1 MANTKKTT
9 LKKDTEEIKETKKT
23 TKKTSAKT
31 AAKTAAKKTKTAV
44 SPEMKKEEKTSS
56 KKKAPS
62 SSTSKSSKT
71 KTATAGKK
79 TTTTKKTSA
88 KKTAKKTKDTVQ
100 TKDVTTPQKEQE
112 QKEQSQM
119 PAAISETLQQQKK
132 IEPKVQT
139 QAQVKQDTV
148 TKNIN
153 VQQEK
158 PKNQVQQAPVKT
170 QQQAQ
175 KFQQSYQQQ
184 HPKPAPAPERKPQQ
198 EPQKPKLPT
207 ININELITV
216 KDLAEKMNLKVGDV
230 LRKLMA
236 LGSLATINQRLDTDT
251 ATLLAN
257 EFGFEAKLVSL
268 YEDEEENIANFS
280 EENEKNLQPR
290 SPIVTIMG
298 HVDHGKTSLLDA
310 IRHSNVIAGEAG
322 GITQHIG
329 AYRVKTST
337 GEITFLDTP
346 GHEAFTAMRSRGAQV
361 TDIVILVVSAADGVM
376 PQTIEAINH
385 AKAANVPIIV
395 AVNKIDLPT
404 ANPEKIRQEISNY
417 GLLPEEWGGDTIMV
431 DISAKQ
437 KMNIDSLLELVQLKA
452 EMMELKA
459 NPNKRAEGIVIEAK
473 LDPRRGAVATV
484 LVQSGTLH
492 IGDNLVV
499 GTTYGKVRA
508 MIDEYGK
515 RFDKAVPSIPVEILG
530 LNEPPQSGD
539 KFVVLEHESQVREI
553 ANARKEKAKADALRP
568 RQHVSLLDINAGKAK
583 HLKIIL
589 KTDVQGSL
597 GALCDALERM
607 SNSEINLEIIHKGA
621 GSITESDVVLAAAS
635 DALIVGFNI
644 RPDAAVEKLAENEGV
659 SINVYR
665 IIYDLIADI
674 KAAMEGLLDPDTQ
687 EKITGKAVVKQ
698 VFKLSSAG
706 TVSGCTVTE
715 GKAQRSVKV
724 RLLRDNVIIFE
735 GNTAAIKR
743 FKEDVKEV
751 EKGYECG
758 ISLENF
764 SDIKVSD
771 VLEFFV
777 IEKTARKLISEN

>member
-1 MANTKKTT
+1 MTTTKKTT
-9 LKKDTEEIKETKKT
+9 SVNKKDTDEIKKTK
-23 TKKTSAKT
+23 
-31 AAKTAAKKTKTAV
+31 KTAAKKTTVAKKAKSESTDTKKTA
-44 SPEMKKEEKTSS
+44 SGKAKK
-56 KKKAPS
+56 
-62 SSTSKSSKT
+62 ST
-71 KTATAGKK
+71 GKK
-79 TTTTKKTSA
+79 TTVKEAKSKTTSSVNKKT
-88 KKTAKKTKDTVQ
+88 TVKKTKKPVTKKSVEKKEEITEKIKQTSTDTKIEKVQKQEPKQNVDKQPLIQQKIKSQEAEKKVPEKKEQPKQNISQIKESVQ
-100 TKDVTTPQKEQE
+100 TQKPPQQ
-112 QKEQSQM
+112 
-119 PAAISETLQQQKK
+119 PQQKQPK
-132 IEPKVQT
+132 IEPKKEEPQT
-139 QAQVKQDTV
+139 KEP
-148 TKNIN
+148 
-153 VQQEK
+153 EK
-158 PKNQVQQAPVKT
+158 PA
-170 QQQAQ
+170 
-175 KFQQSYQQQ
+175 
-184 HPKPAPAPERKPQQ
+184 
-198 EPQKPKLPT
+198 LPSIT
-207 ININELITV
+207 INELITV
-216 KDLAEKMNLKVGDV
+216 KELAEKMNLKVGDV

-236 LGSLATINQRLDTDT
+236 MGTLATINQRLDTDT
-251 ATLLAN
+251 AILLAN
-257 EFGFEAKLVSL
+257 EFGFDAKLSSL
-268 YEDEEENIANFS
+268 YEEEENI
-280 EENEKNLQPR
+280 EESQKDDEKNLVPR

-395 AVNKIDLPT
+395 AVNKIDLPE
-404 ANPEKIRQEISNY
+404 ADPQKIRQEISNY

-459 NPNKRAEGIVIEAK
+459 NPNRRAEGIVIEAK
-473 LDPRRGAVATV
+473 LDHKKGTV
-484 LVQSGTLH
+484 VTMLVQNGTLRV
-492 IGDNLVV
+492 GDNIVV

-508 MIDEYGK
+508 MTNEYAQ
-515 RFDKAVPSIPVEILG
+515 RFNEAIPSMPVEVLG
-530 LNEPPQSGD
+530 INEPPQAGD
-539 KFVVLEHESQVREI
+539 KFIVLEHESQVREI
-553 ANARKEKAKADALRP
+553 ANARKEKAKADSLKP
-568 RQHVSLLDINAGKAK
+568 RQHLSLLDINTGKTK
-583 HLKIIL
+583 DLRIVL

-607 SNSEINLEIIHKGA
+607 SNEEIKLDIIHKGA

-635 DALIVGFNI
+635 DAMIVGFNI
-644 RPDAAVEKLAENEGV
+644 RPDANVEKIAEKEGV

-665 IIYDLIADI
+665 IIYELIADI
-674 KAAMEGLLDPDTQ
+674 KAAMEGLLDPDTK
-687 EKITGKAVVKQ
+687 EKIVGKAAVKQ

-706 TVSGCTVTE
+706 TVAGCTVVE
-715 GKAQRSVKV
+715 GKAQRNVKV
-724 RLLRDNVIIFE
+724 RLIRDNVIIFE
-735 GNTAAIKR
+735 GNPSAIKR
-743 FKEDVKEV
+743 FKDDVKEV

-771 VLEFFV
+771 MMEFFT
-777 IEKTARKLISEN
+777 IEKTARKLETNI

>member
-1 MANTKKTT
+1 MTTQKTQTKKEA
-9 LKKDTEEIKETKKT
+9 TEETKVKKVKKVSAPNSDSSKQTAKKVKGASLSTSTTKISKKNSKSSTKTKEKTEKKGTTKTKSGSSETKKQA
-23 TKKTSAKT
+23 TKK
-31 AAKTAAKKTKTAV
+31 AV
-44 SPEMKKEEKTSS
+44 SVKKQKATKKISDRKKDIEEKKVIEQQKAEETAKIMAAEEEKKRKAAEEEARRKEE
-56 KKKAPS
+56 
-62 SSTSKSSKT
+62 
-71 KTATAGKK
+71 
-79 TTTTKKTSA
+79 
-88 KKTAKKTKDTVQ
+88 
-100 TKDVTTPQKEQE
+100 
-112 QKEQSQM
+112 
-119 PAAISETLQQQKK
+119 
-132 IEPKVQT
+132 
-139 QAQVKQDTV
+139 
-148 TKNIN
+148 
-153 VQQEK
+153 
-158 PKNQVQQAPVKT
+158 
-170 QQQAQ
+170 
-175 KFQQSYQQQ
+175 
-184 HPKPAPAPERKPQQ
+184 ERKRQLAAA
-198 EPQKPKLPT
+198 EEEKKRKAAEEEARRKEEEEAKKPKLPT
-207 ININELITV
+207 ITINELITV
-216 KDLAEKMNLKVGDV
+216 KDLAEKMNLKVGDI

-236 LGSLATINQRLDTDT
+236 LGTLATINQRLDTDT
-251 ATLLAN
+251 AILIAN
-257 EFGFEAKLVSL
+257 EFGFDAKLSSL
-268 YEDEEENIANFS
+268 YEEEDIKEDS
-280 EENEKNLQPR
+280 KEEDKANLQPR

-346 GHEAFTAMRSRGAQV
+346 GHEAFTAMRSRGAQA

-417 GLLPEEWGGDTIMV
+417 GLLPEEWGGDAIMV

-459 NPNKRAEGIVIEAK
+459 NPNKHAEGIVIEAK

-492 IGDNLVV
+492 VGDNLVV
-499 GTTYGKVRA
+499 GTTFGKVRA

-515 RFDKAVPSIPVEILG
+515 RFDKAIPSMPVEILG
-530 LNEPPQSGD
+530 LNEPPQAGD

-568 RQHVSLLDINAGKAK
+568 KQHVSLLDLNAGKAK

-644 RPDAAVEKLAENEGV
+644 RPDAAVEKLAETEGV

-687 EKITGKAVVKQ
+687 EKITGKAIVKQ

-706 TVSGCTVTE
+706 TVAGCTVTE
-715 GKAQRSVKV
+715 GKAQRNVKI

-735 GNTAAIKR
+735 GNSSAIKR
-743 FKEDVKEV
+743 FKDDVKEV

-771 VLEFFV
+771 VMEFFT
-777 IEKTARKLISEN
+777 IEKIARKLVNEN

>member
-1 MANTKKTT
+1 MATT
-9 LKKDTEEIKETKKT
+9 TKKT
-23 TKKTSAKT
+23 TKKENSEETKVKKTKKT
-31 AAKTAAKKTKTAV
+31 ATTNSGSKTAAKKTKV
-44 SPEMKKEEKTSS
+44 SSSGSTTVSKTE
-56 KKKAPS
+56 KKAP
-62 SSTSKSSKT
+62 KSSKT
-71 KTATAGKK
+71 KEKTEKK
-79 TTTTKKTSA
+79 TTHKTKTATSDTKKTSSV
-88 KKTAKKTKDTVQ
+88 KKTSVTKKSNVTKKVSDTKKAEEQ
-100 TKDVTTPQKEQE
+100 NEKEKQQKILEE
-112 QKEQSQM
+112 QKRIEEEKKK
-119 PAAISETLQQQKK
+119 AAEEEAARKR
-132 IEPKVQT
+132 IEEEN
-139 QAQVKQDTV
+139 AR
-148 TKNIN
+148 
-153 VQQEK
+153 
-158 PKNQVQQAPVKT
+158 
-170 QQQAQ
+170 
-175 KFQQSYQQQ
+175 
-184 HPKPAPAPERKPQQ
+184 RKLA
-198 EPQKPKLPT
+198 EEEAKRKAAEEEAKRKAAEEEAKKPKLPSIT
-207 ININELITV
+207 INELITV
-216 KDLAEKMNLKVGDV
+216 KDLAEKMNLKVGDI

-236 LGSLATINQRLDTDT
+236 LGTLATINQRLDTDT
-251 ATLLAN
+251 AILLAN
-257 EFGFEAKLVSL
+257 EFGFDAKLSSL
-268 YEDEEENIANFS
+268 YEEENIKEDSA
-280 EENEKNLQPR
+280 EDDKANLQPR

-346 GHEAFTAMRSRGAQV
+346 GHEAFTAMRSRGAQA

-437 KMNIDSLLELVQLKA
+437 KINIDSLLELVQLKA

-459 NPNKRAEGIVIEAK
+459 NPNKHAEGIVIEAK
-473 LDPRRGAVATV
+473 LDPKRGAVATV

-492 IGDNLVV
+492 VGDNLVV
-499 GTTYGKVRA
+499 GTTFGKVRA

-515 RFDKAVPSIPVEILG
+515 RFDKAIPSMPVEILG
-530 LNEPPQSGD
+530 LNEPPQAGD

-568 RQHVSLLDINAGKAK
+568 KQHVSLLDLNAGKAK

-644 RPDAAVEKLAENEGV
+644 RPDAAVEKLAETEGV

-706 TVSGCTVTE
+706 TVAGCTVTE
-715 GKAQRSVKV
+715 GKAQRNVKI

-735 GNTAAIKR
+735 GNSSAIKR
-743 FKEDVKEV
+743 FKDDVKEV

-771 VLEFFV
+771 VMEFFT
-777 IEKTARKLISEN
+777 IEKIARKLVSEN

>member
-1 MANTKKTT
+1 MATT
-9 LKKDTEEIKETKKT
+9 TKKT
-23 TKKTSAKT
+23 TKKENTEETKVKKAKKT
-31 AAKTAAKKTKTAV
+31 ATAASGSKTTAKKTKVSASNSTAV
-44 SPEMKKEEKTSS
+44 SKTE
-56 KKKAPS
+56 KKAP
-62 SSTSKSSKT
+62 KSSKT
-71 KTATAGKK
+71 KEKAEKKSTHKTKTAASD
-79 TTTTKKTSA
+79 TKKTSST
-88 KKTAKKTKDTVQ
+88 KKTSTAKKSNIVK
-100 TKDVTTPQKEQE
+100 KVTDAKKAEEQNEKEKQQKILEE
-112 QKEQSQM
+112 
-119 PAAISETLQQQKK
+119 QKK
-132 IEPKVQT
+132 IEEAKK
-139 QAQVKQDTV
+139 AA
-148 TKNIN
+148 
-153 VQQEK
+153 EE
-158 PKNQVQQAPVKT
+158 A
-170 QQQAQ
+170 A
-175 KFQQSYQQQ
+175 
-184 HPKPAPAPERKPQQ
+184 ARKRI
-198 EPQKPKLPT
+198 EEENARRKLAEEEAKRKAAEEEARRKAEEEAKKPKLPT
-207 ININELITV
+207 ITINELITV
-216 KDLAEKMNLKVGDV
+216 KELAEKMNLKVGDV

-236 LGSLATINQRLDTDT
+236 MGTLATINQRLDTDT
-251 ATLLAN
+251 AILLAN
-257 EFGFEAKLVSL
+257 EFGFDAKLSSL
-268 YEDEEENIANFS
+268 YEEENIKEDSA
-280 EENEKNLQPR
+280 EDDKANLQPR

-346 GHEAFTAMRSRGAQV
+346 GHEAFTAMRSRGAQA

-437 KMNIDSLLELVQLKA
+437 KLNIDSLLELVQLKA

-459 NPNKRAEGIVIEAK
+459 NPNKHAEGIVIEAK
-473 LDPRRGAVATV
+473 LDPRRGAVATI

-492 IGDNLVV
+492 VGDNLVV
-499 GTTYGKVRA
+499 GTTFGKVRA

-515 RFDKAVPSIPVEILG
+515 RFDKAIPSMPVEILG
-530 LNEPPQSGD
+530 LNEPPQAGD

-568 RQHVSLLDINAGKAK
+568 KQHVSLLDLNAGKAK

-644 RPDAAVEKLAENEGV
+644 RPDAAVEKLAESEGV

-706 TVSGCTVTE
+706 TVAGCTVTE
-715 GKAQRSVKV
+715 GKAQRNVKI
-724 RLLRDNVIIFE
+724 RLLRDNVIVFE
-735 GNTAAIKR
+735 GSLSSLKR
-743 FKEDVKEV
+743 FKDDVKEV

-758 ISLENF
+758 IGLEKF
-764 SDIKVSD
+764 SDVKTGD
-771 VLEFFV
+771 VMEFFK
-777 IEKTARKLISEN
+777 IDKLARKLVEE

>member
-1 MANTKKTT
+1 MTTQKTSIKKENTEDIKIKKSAAAGSGSKAASKKVKNVTSANAASAPKTGKKTSKKSVEKKDISKSKSTSSDTKKVKVQKKENSEKKTAGKTKKTVS
-9 LKKDTEEIKETKKT
+9 TKKPGT
-23 TKKTSAKT
+23 TKKVSSVKKDIKVKNTEEQTQNTDQQNQQEVIERERK
-31 AAKTAAKKTKTAV
+31 AAEEERKRKAAEEERKRKEEEERKRQLAAAA
-44 SPEMKKEEKTSS
+44 EEERKRKAAEEEARRKKEEEE
-56 KKKAPS
+56 A
-62 SSTSKSSKT
+62 
-71 KTATAGKK
+71 
-79 TTTTKKTSA
+79 
-88 KKTAKKTKDTVQ
+88 
-100 TKDVTTPQKEQE
+100 
-112 QKEQSQM
+112 
-119 PAAISETLQQQKK
+119 
-132 IEPKVQT
+132 
-139 QAQVKQDTV
+139 
-148 TKNIN
+148 N
-153 VQQEK
+153 
-158 PKNQVQQAPVKT
+158 
-170 QQQAQ
+170 
-175 KFQQSYQQQ
+175 
-184 HPKPAPAPERKPQQ
+184 
-198 EPQKPKLPT
+198 KPKLPSIT
-207 ININELITV
+207 INELITV
-216 KDLAEKMNLKVGDV
+216 KDLAEKMNLKVGDI

-236 LGSLATINQRLDTDT
+236 LGTLATINQRLDTDT
-251 ATLLAN
+251 AILIAN
-257 EFGFEAKLVSL
+257 EFGFDAKLSSL
-268 YEDEEENIANFS
+268 YEEEDIKEDSA
-280 EENEKNLQPR
+280 EDDKANLQPR

-346 GHEAFTAMRSRGAQV
+346 GHEAFTAMRSRGAQA

-404 ANPEKIRQEISNY
+404 ANPERIRQEISNY

-459 NPNKRAEGIVIEAK
+459 NPNKHAEGIVIEAK

-492 IGDNLVV
+492 VGDNLVV
-499 GTTYGKVRA
+499 GTTFGKVRA

-515 RFDKAVPSIPVEILG
+515 RFDKAIPSMPVEILG
-530 LNEPPQSGD
+530 LNEPPQAGD

-568 RQHVSLLDINAGKAK
+568 KQHVSLLDLNAGKAK

-621 GSITESDVVLAAAS
+621 GSITESDIVLAAAS

-644 RPDAAVEKLAENEGV
+644 RPDAAVEKLAETEGV

-706 TVSGCTVTE
+706 TVAGCTVTE
-715 GKAQRSVKV
+715 GKAQRNVKV

-735 GNTAAIKR
+735 GNSSAIKR
-743 FKEDVKEV
+743 FKDDVKEV

-771 VLEFFV
+771 IMEFFT
-777 IEKTARKLISEN
+777 IEKIARKLVNEN

>member
-1 MANTKKTT
+1 MATT
-9 LKKDTEEIKETKKT
+9 TKKT
-23 TKKTSAKT
+23 TKKENTEETKVKKTKKT
-31 AAKTAAKKTKTAV
+31 ATAVSGSKTTAKKTKVSASNSTAV
-44 SPEMKKEEKTSS
+44 SKTE
-56 KKKAPS
+56 KKAP
-62 SSTSKSSKT
+62 KSSKT
-71 KTATAGKK
+71 KEKTEKKSTHKTKTAASD
-79 TTTTKKTSA
+79 TKKTSST
-88 KKTAKKTKDTVQ
+88 KKTSTAKKSNIAKKVTDTKKTEEQ
-100 TKDVTTPQKEQE
+100 NEKEKQQKILEE
-112 QKEQSQM
+112 
-119 PAAISETLQQQKK
+119 QKK
-132 IEPKVQT
+132 IEEAKK
-139 QAQVKQDTV
+139 AA
-148 TKNIN
+148 
-153 VQQEK
+153 EE
-158 PKNQVQQAPVKT
+158 A
-170 QQQAQ
+170 A
-175 KFQQSYQQQ
+175 
-184 HPKPAPAPERKPQQ
+184 ARKRI
-198 EPQKPKLPT
+198 EEENARRKLAEEEAKRKAAEEEAKRKAEEEAKKPKLPT
-207 ININELITV
+207 ITINELITV
-216 KDLAEKMNLKVGDV
+216 KELAEKMNLKVGDV

-236 LGSLATINQRLDTDT
+236 MGTLATINQRLDTDT
-251 ATLLAN
+251 AILLAN
-257 EFGFEAKLVSL
+257 EFGFDAKLSSL
-268 YEDEEENIANFS
+268 YEEENIKEDSA
-280 EENEKNLQPR
+280 EDDKANLQPR

-346 GHEAFTAMRSRGAQV
+346 GHEAFTAMRSRGAQA

-437 KMNIDSLLELVQLKA
+437 KLNIDSLLELVQLKA

-459 NPNKRAEGIVIEAK
+459 NPNKHAEGIVIEAK
-473 LDPRRGAVATV
+473 LDPRRGAVATI

-492 IGDNLVV
+492 VGDNLVV
-499 GTTYGKVRA
+499 GTTFGKVRA

-515 RFDKAVPSIPVEILG
+515 RFDKAIPSMPVEILG
-530 LNEPPQSGD
+530 LNEPPQAGD

-568 RQHVSLLDINAGKAK
+568 KQHVSLLDLNAGKAK

-644 RPDAAVEKLAENEGV
+644 RPDAAVEKLAESEGV

-706 TVSGCTVTE
+706 TVAGCTVTE
-715 GKAQRSVKV
+715 GKAQRNVKI

-735 GNTAAIKR
+735 GNSSA
-743 FKEDVKEV
+743 
-751 EKGYECG
+751 
-758 ISLENF
+758 
-764 SDIKVSD
+764 
-771 VLEFFV
+771 
-777 IEKTARKLISEN
+777 

>member
-1 MANTKKTT
+1 MATT
-9 LKKDTEEIKETKKT
+9 TKKT
-23 TKKTSAKT
+23 TKKESTEETKV
-31 AAKTAAKKTKTAV
+31 KKTKKSAT
-44 SPEMKKEEKTSS
+44 TSS
-56 KKKAPS
+56 GSKTTTKKAKVSGSSSTTVSKTEKKAP
-62 SSTSKSSKT
+62 KSSKT
-71 KTATAGKK
+71 KEKTEKKATHKTKTASSD
-79 TTTTKKTSA
+79 TKKA
-88 KKTAKKTKDTVQ
+88 APVKKVSGTKKVNVPKKVSDTK
-100 TKDVTTPQKEQE
+100 KAEEQKQNEQE
-112 QKEQSQM
+112 NEKQKILE
-119 PAAISETLQQQKK
+119 EQKK
-132 IEPKVQT
+132 IEE
-139 QAQVKQDTV
+139 
-148 TKNIN
+148 
-153 VQQEK
+153 EK
-158 PKNQVQQAPVKT
+158 RRVEEEAR
-170 QQQAQ
+170 
-175 KFQQSYQQQ
+175 
-184 HPKPAPAPERKPQQ
+184 RKAA
-198 EPQKPKLPT
+198 EEEARRKAEEEAKKPKLPSIT
-207 ININELITV
+207 INELITV
-216 KDLAEKMNLKVGDV
+216 KDLAEKMNLKVGDI

-236 LGSLATINQRLDTDT
+236 LGTLATINQRLDTDT
-251 ATLLAN
+251 AILLAN
-257 EFGFEAKLVSL
+257 EFGFDAKLSSL
-268 YEDEEENIANFS
+268 YEEENIKEDSS
-280 EENEKNLQPR
+280 ENDKANLQPR

-346 GHEAFTAMRSRGAQV
+346 GHEAFTAMRSRGAQA

-437 KMNIDSLLELVQLKA
+437 KLNIDSLLELVQLKA

-459 NPNKRAEGIVIEAK
+459 NPNKHAEGIVIEAK
-473 LDPRRGAVATV
+473 LDPKRGAVATV

-492 IGDNLVV
+492 VGDNLVV
-499 GTTYGKVRA
+499 GTTFGKVRA

-515 RFDKAVPSIPVEILG
+515 RFDKAIPSMPVEILG
-530 LNEPPQSGD
+530 LNEPPQAGD
-539 KFVVLEHESQVREI
+539 KFIVLEHESQVREI

-568 RQHVSLLDINAGKAK
+568 KQHVSLLDLNAGKAK

-644 RPDAAVEKLAENEGV
+644 RPDAAVEKLAETEGV

-706 TVSGCTVTE
+706 TVAGCTVTE
-715 GKAQRSVKV
+715 GKAQRNVKV

-735 GNTAAIKR
+735 GSTSAIKR
-743 FKEDVKEV
+743 FKDDVKEV

-771 VLEFFV
+771 VMEFFT
-777 IEKTARKLISEN
+777 IEKIARKLVSEN

>member
-1 MANTKKTT
+1 MTTQKTSIKKETTEETKIKKSSTNSSGSKSTGKKGKAIGSASTSMSKSGKKAPKNSKTAEKKELNKNKSTSTDSKKTRGQKKESSEKKTGKQKKTGVQKKSGTTKKTT
-9 LKKDTEEIKETKKT
+9 STKKSTETKIIEEQKQDKDIDIEQQKIIEEEKRKQIAAEEER
-23 TKKTSAKT
+23 KKK
-31 AAKTAAKKTKTAV
+31 AAEEERKRAEEERKKKAAEEEKKREEEERKRKEEEEAKKTK
-44 SPEMKKEEKTSS
+44 
-56 KKKAPS
+56 
-62 SSTSKSSKT
+62 
-71 KTATAGKK
+71 
-79 TTTTKKTSA
+79 
-88 KKTAKKTKDTVQ
+88 
-100 TKDVTTPQKEQE
+100 
-112 QKEQSQM
+112 
-119 PAAISETLQQQKK
+119 
-132 IEPKVQT
+132 
-139 QAQVKQDTV
+139 
-148 TKNIN
+148 
-153 VQQEK
+153 
-158 PKNQVQQAPVKT
+158 
-170 QQQAQ
+170 
-175 KFQQSYQQQ
+175 
-184 HPKPAPAPERKPQQ
+184 
-198 EPQKPKLPT
+198 LPT
-207 ININELITV
+207 ITINELITV
-216 KDLAEKMNLKVGDV
+216 KDLAEKMNLKVGDI

-236 LGSLATINQRLDTDT
+236 LGTLATINQRLDTDT
-251 ATLLAN
+251 AILIAN
-257 EFGFEAKLVSL
+257 EFGFDAKLSSL
-268 YEDEEENIANFS
+268 YEEEDIQKDSTEDDKA
-280 EENEKNLQPR
+280 NLQPR

-346 GHEAFTAMRSRGAQV
+346 GHEAFTAMRSRGAQA

-459 NPNKRAEGIVIEAK
+459 NPNKHAEGIVIEAK

-499 GTTYGKVRA
+499 GTTFGKVRA

-515 RFDKAVPSIPVEILG
+515 RFDKAIPSMPVEILG
-530 LNEPPQSGD
+530 LNEPPQAGD

-568 RQHVSLLDINAGKAK
+568 KQHVSLLDLNAGKAK

-644 RPDAAVEKLAENEGV
+644 RPDAAVEKLAETEGV

-706 TVSGCTVTE
+706 TVAGCTVTE
-715 GKAQRSVKV
+715 GKAQRNVKI

-735 GNTAAIKR
+735 GNSSAIKR
-743 FKEDVKEV
+743 FKDDVKEV

-771 VLEFFV
+771 VMEFFT
-777 IEKTARKLISEN
+777 IEKIARKLVNEN

>member
-1 MANTKKTT
+1 MTTATKKTT
-9 LKKDTEEIKETKKT
+9 TKKENTEETKVKKTKKVTTVGTTKPSTKKT
-23 TKKTSAKT
+23 KVTGSASANASKTGKKSSTKTSSKTKEKTEKKTTSKTKTVSSDTKKTSA
-31 AAKTAAKKTKTAV
+31 
-44 SPEMKKEEKTSS
+44 
-56 KKKAPS
+56 
-62 SSTSKSSKT
+62 
-71 KTATAGKK
+71 GKK
-79 TTTTKKTSA
+79 TSVKKVP
-88 KKTAKKTKDTVQ
+88 TAKKTT
-100 TKDVTTPQKEQE
+100 E
-112 QKEQSQM
+112 QKKEE
-119 PAAISETLQQQKK
+119 PVNTIDIKK
-132 IEPKVQT
+132 IEEQKRIEEEERRR
-139 QAQVKQDTV
+139 KEEE
-148 TKNIN
+148 TKKRAEEELRKRI
-153 VQQEK
+153 EEE
-158 PKNQVQQAPVKT
+158 
-170 QQQAQ
+170 
-175 KFQQSYQQQ
+175 
-184 HPKPAPAPERKPQQ
+184 ERKRK
-198 EPQKPKLPT
+198 EEEAKRKAAEEAERKRKEEEEKKSNLPT
-207 ININELITV
+207 ITINELITV
-216 KDLAEKMNLKVGDV
+216 KDLAEKMNLKVGDI

-236 LGSLATINQRLDTDT
+236 LGTLATINQRLDTDT
-251 ATLLAN
+251 AILLAN
-257 EFGFEAKLVSL
+257 EFGFEAKLSSL
-268 YEDEEENIANFS
+268 YEEEDIKEDSAQDD
-280 EENEKNLQPR
+280 KANLQPR

-346 GHEAFTAMRSRGAQV
+346 GHEAFTAMRSRGAQA

-404 ANPEKIRQEISNY
+404 ANPERIRQEISNY

-437 KMNIDSLLELVQLKA
+437 KLNIDSLLELVQLKA

-459 NPNKRAEGIVIEAK
+459 NPNKNAEGIVIEAK
-473 LDPRRGAVATV
+473 LDMRRGAVATV

-492 IGDNLVV
+492 VGDNLVV

-515 RFDKAVPSIPVEILG
+515 RFDKAIPSVPVEILG
-530 LNEPPQSGD
+530 LNETPQAGD
-539 KFVVLEHESQVREI
+539 KFIVLDHESQVREI

-568 RQHVSLLDINAGKAK
+568 KQHVSLMDLNAGKAK
-583 HLKIIL
+583 HLKIVL

-644 RPDAAVEKLAENEGV
+644 RPDATVEKLAENEGV

-706 TVSGCTVTE
+706 TVAGCTVTE
-715 GKAQRSVKV
+715 GKAQRNVKV

-735 GNTAAIKR
+735 GNTSAIKR
-743 FKEDVKEV
+743 FKDDVKEV

-771 VLEFFV
+771 VMEFFTV
-777 IEKTARKLISEN
+777 EKIARKLVSEN

>member
-1 MANTKKTT
+1 MTTATKKTT
-9 LKKDTEEIKETKKT
+9 TKKENTEETKVKKTKKVTTVGTTKPSTKKT
-23 TKKTSAKT
+23 KVTGSASANASKTGKKSSAKTSSKTKEKTEKKTTSKTKTVSSDTKKTSA
-31 AAKTAAKKTKTAV
+31 
-44 SPEMKKEEKTSS
+44 
-56 KKKAPS
+56 
-62 SSTSKSSKT
+62 
-71 KTATAGKK
+71 GKK
-79 TTTTKKTSA
+79 TSVKKVP
-88 KKTAKKTKDTVQ
+88 TAKKTT
-100 TKDVTTPQKEQE
+100 E
-112 QKEQSQM
+112 QKKEE
-119 PAAISETLQQQKK
+119 PVNTIDIKK
-132 IEPKVQT
+132 IEEQKRIEEEERRR
-139 QAQVKQDTV
+139 KEEE
-148 TKNIN
+148 TKKRAEEELRKRI
-153 VQQEK
+153 EEE
-158 PKNQVQQAPVKT
+158 
-170 QQQAQ
+170 
-175 KFQQSYQQQ
+175 
-184 HPKPAPAPERKPQQ
+184 ERKRK
-198 EPQKPKLPT
+198 EEEAKRKAAEEAERKRKEEEEKKSNLPT
-207 ININELITV
+207 ITINELITV
-216 KDLAEKMNLKVGDV
+216 KDLAEKMNLKVGDI

-236 LGSLATINQRLDTDT
+236 LGTLATINQRLDTDT
-251 ATLLAN
+251 AILLAN
-257 EFGFEAKLVSL
+257 EFGFEAKLSSL
-268 YEDEEENIANFS
+268 YEEEDIKEDSAQDD
-280 EENEKNLQPR
+280 KANLQPR

-346 GHEAFTAMRSRGAQV
+346 GHEAFTAMRSRGAQA

-404 ANPEKIRQEISNY
+404 ANPERIRQEISNY

-437 KMNIDSLLELVQLKA
+437 KLNIDSLLELVQLKA

-459 NPNKRAEGIVIEAK
+459 NPNKHAEGIVIEAK
-473 LDPRRGAVATV
+473 LDPRRGAVATI

-492 IGDNLVV
+492 VGDNLVV
-499 GTTYGKVRA
+499 GTTFGKVRA

-515 RFDKAVPSIPVEILG
+515 RFDKAIPSMPVEILG
-530 LNEPPQSGD
+530 LNEPPQAGD

-568 RQHVSLLDINAGKAK
+568 KQHVSLLDLNAGKAK

-644 RPDAAVEKLAENEGV
+644 RPDAAVEKLAESEGV

-706 TVSGCTVTE
+706 TVAGCTVTE
-715 GKAQRSVKV
+715 GKAQRNVKI

-735 GNTAAIKR
+735 GNSSAIKR
-743 FKEDVKEV
+743 FKDDVKEV

-771 VLEFFV
+771 VMEFFT
-777 IEKTARKLISEN
+777 IEKIARKLVNEN

>member
-1 MANTKKTT
+1 MTIA
-9 LKKDTEEIKETKKT
+9 
-23 TKKTSAKT
+23 KKTSVNKDLEED
-31 AAKTAAKKTKTAV
+31 KKTKKVVNKTKIAPKKVKTSASNDEVKKSGKTAV
-44 SPEMKKEEKTSS
+44 VKKTVIAKKVVDTTTSKASKQKETTPKKTKPTTVKKAAAKVIKKETPKNEKIVPKKVHVQHHKEQVEEQPKINQQEQVKEVKRVEHVQQQPVKQNVQEQVIEKKEEL
-56 KKKAPS
+56 P
-62 SSTSKSSKT
+62 
-71 KTATAGKK
+71 
-79 TTTTKKTSA
+79 
-88 KKTAKKTKDTVQ
+88 VQ
-100 TKDVTTPQKEQE
+100 LKVE
-112 QKEQSQM
+112 QKNESKN
-119 PAAISETLQQQKK
+119 EVLQQ
-132 IEPKVQT
+132 
-139 QAQVKQDTV
+139 A
-148 TKNIN
+148 
-153 VQQEK
+153 
-158 PKNQVQQAPVKT
+158 
-170 QQQAQ
+170 
-175 KFQQSYQQQ
+175 
-184 HPKPAPAPERKPQQ
+184 
-198 EPQKPKLPT
+198 LPI

-216 KDLAEKMNLKVGDV
+216 KDLAEKMKMKVGDI
-230 LRKLMA
+230 LRKLMSM
-236 LGSLATINQRLDTDT
+236 GSLATINQRLDIDI
-251 ATLLAN
+251 AMLLAN

-268 YEDEEENIANFS
+268 YAEEHIEEENQIDDI
-280 EENEKNLQPR
+280 KNLLPR

-310 IRHSNVIAGEAG
+310 LRHSNVIAGEAG

-346 GHEAFTAMRSRGAQV
+346 GHEAFTAMRSRGADV
-361 TDIVILVVSAADGVM
+361 TDIVILVVSATDGVM

-404 ANPEKIRQEISNY
+404 ADPEKIRQEISNY

-437 KMNIDSLLELVQLKA
+437 KINIDSLLELVQLKA

-459 NPNKRAEGIVIEAK
+459 NPNKKAEGVVVEAK
-473 LDPRRGAVATV
+473 LDPKKGTIATI
-484 LVQSGTLH
+484 LVQSGTLKV
-492 IGDNLVV
+492 GDHLVV

-515 RFDKAVPSIPVEILG
+515 RFDKAIPSMPVEVLG
-530 LNEPPQSGD
+530 INEPPQAGD
-539 KFVVLEHESQVREI
+539 KFIVLEHEYQAREI
-553 ANARKEKAKADALRP
+553 ANARKEKVKVDSLRP
-568 RQHVSLLDINAGKAK
+568 RKHLSLLDVNAGKVK
-583 HLKIIL
+583 DLRIIL

-607 SNSEINLEIIHKGA
+607 SNSEINLKIIHKGA

-644 RPDAAVEKLAENEGV
+644 RPDASVEKLAETEGV

-665 IIYDLIADI
+665 IIYELIADI
-674 KAAMEGLLDPDTQ
+674 KAAMEGLLDPDTK
-687 EKITGKAVVKQ
+687 ERIIGKAIVKQ

-706 TVSGCTVTE
+706 TVSGCTITE
-715 GKAQRSVKV
+715 GKAQRGVKI
-724 RLLRDNVIIFE
+724 RLLRDNVIVFE

-758 ISLENF
+758 ISIEKF
-764 SDIKVSD
+764 TDIKISDII
-771 VLEFFV
+771 EFFT
-777 IEKTARKLISEN
+777 IDKTARKLIEE

>member
-1 MANTKKTT
+1 MVTQKTQTKKETNEENKI
-9 LKKDTEEIKETKKT
+9 KKTKKVSASNTTVAKQT
-23 TKKTSAKT
+23 TKK
-31 AAKTAAKKTKTAV
+31 V
-44 SPEMKKEEKTSS
+44 
-56 KKKAPS
+56 KATGS
-62 SSTSKSSKT
+62 SSTSTTKAAKKVSSKSSSAKI
-71 KTATAGKK
+71 KEK
-79 TTTTKKTSA
+79 TTSKTDKKDSHKQKTTSQDTKKQSTTKTKKTRVS
-88 KKTAKKTKDTVQ
+88 KKSTDTKKVED
-100 TKDVTTPQKEQE
+100 
-112 QKEQSQM
+112 QSK
-119 PAAISETLQQQKK
+119 IIDQQK
-132 IEPKVQT
+132 IEEEIKAK
-139 QAQVKQDTV
+139 AQ
-148 TKNIN
+148 
-153 VQQEK
+153 EE
-158 PKNQVQQAPVKT
+158 
-170 QQQAQ
+170 
-175 KFQQSYQQQ
+175 
-184 HPKPAPAPERKPQQ
+184 ERKRK
-198 EPQKPKLPT
+198 EEEEKKRKAAEEERRRKEEEEKKRKAAEEEERRRKEEEEAKKPKLPT
-207 ININELITV
+207 ITINELITV
-216 KDLAEKMNLKVGDV
+216 KDLAEKMNLKVGDI

-236 LGSLATINQRLDTDT
+236 LGTLATINQRLDTDT
-251 ATLLAN
+251 AILIAN
-257 EFGFEAKLVSL
+257 EFGFDAKLSSL
-268 YEDEEENIANFS
+268 YEEEDIKEDSA
-280 EENEKNLQPR
+280 EDDKANLQPR

-346 GHEAFTAMRSRGAQV
+346 GHEAFTAMRSRGAQA

-437 KMNIDSLLELVQLKA
+437 KLNIDSLLELVQLKA

-459 NPNKRAEGIVIEAK
+459 NPNKHAEGIVIEAK

-484 LVQSGTLH
+484 LVQTGTLH
-492 IGDNLVV
+492 VGDNLVV
-499 GTTYGKVRA
+499 GTTFGKVRA

-515 RFDKAVPSIPVEILG
+515 RFDKAIPSMPVEILG
-530 LNEPPQSGD
+530 LNEPPQAGD

-568 RQHVSLLDINAGKAK
+568 KQHVSLLDLNAGKAK

-644 RPDAAVEKLAENEGV
+644 RPDAAVEKLAETEGV

-706 TVSGCTVTE
+706 TVAGCTVTE
-715 GKAQRSVKV
+715 GKAQRNVKI

-735 GNTAAIKR
+735 GNSSAIKR
-743 FKEDVKEV
+743 FKDDVKEV

-771 VLEFFV
+771 VMEFFT
-777 IEKTARKLISEN
+777 IEKIARKLVNEN